1 MRIKMK
7 KYILFITLSL
17 FILQFSLGQNGKRD
31 TSAWTLKQCISYAH
45 ENNITVKQ
53 AILSKNSVEIT
64 YKQSKSALFPS
75 FNASGSQSLTQGT
88 SIDPITSDFVSKV
101 INSTSIGLNAQATI
115 FNGFQQT
122 NQIKQNKLSIKHN
135 EFLIEEAKKDIT
147 LNIIQSFIQ
156 VLYLKE
162 EVKIAENNLTLSQRQ
177 LDMITN
183 KYNAGTID
191 VKTYSDAQSQ
201 VATNNYNLV
210 VAKNAVANQVLTLKQ
225 FLELPSSVPFDLV
238 EDSLINQ
245 SSAITGKET
254 VMASALT
261 NLPEIKAA
269 EIEIE
274 ANTIGLKI
282 AKGAYYPTLAISGN
296 LSTGYTSTQAETFAN
311 QFNNNFNQSI
321 ALRLNVPIWDNNTT
335 KSRVQNAKIQIQK
348 SQYNLYNAQKETT
361 QKIESLWL
369 NSTAAQSQ
377 TKAALAQLEAS
388 TTAYTIA
395 QQQFDLGTIS
405 FIDLQLSMN
414 NYLSASQKYIVAKHT
429 LLIYQLLIQYYN
441 GKF

>member
-1 MRIKMK
+1 MK
-7 KYILFITLSL
+7 KHILFITLSL
-17 FILQFSLGQNGKRD
+17 FILQSTLGQSEKKD
-31 TSAWTLKQCISYAH
+31 TSVWTLKQCIAYAH
-45 ENNITVKQ
+45 ENSITVKQ
-53 AILSKNSVEIT
+53 AILNKNSTEIT
-64 YKQSKSALFPS
+64 YKQSKSALYPS
-75 FNASGSQSLTQGT
+75 LNASGSQSLTQGT

-101 INSTSIGLNAQATI
+101 INSTSVGLSAQATI

-122 NQIKQNKLSIKHN
+122 NQIKQNKLLIKQN
-135 EFLIEEAKKDIT
+135 EYLIEEAKKDIT
-147 LNIIQSFIQ
+147 LNIIQSYIE

-162 EVKIAENNLTLSQRQ
+162 EVKIAESNLTLSQHQ
-177 LDMITN
+177 LEVIAD
-183 KYNAGTID
+183 KYNAGTLD

-201 VATNNYNLV
+201 VASNNYNLV

-225 FLELPSSVPFDLV
+225 LLELPPTIAFDLA

-245 SSAITGKET
+245 PSSITGKET
-254 VMASALT
+254 VMTSALT

-269 EIEIE
+269 EVEIE
-274 ANTIGLKI
+274 ANTMGLKI
-282 AKGAYYPTLAISGN
+282 AKGGYYPTLAISGN
-296 LSTGYTSTQAETFAN
+296 LSTGYTSTQAEAFAN

-369 NSTAAQSQ
+369 NSAATQSQ
-377 TKAALAQLEAS
+377 TEAALAQREAS
-388 TTAYTIA
+388 NTAYTIA
-395 QQQFDLGTIS
+395 QQQFDLGAIS
-405 FIDLQLSMN
+405 FVDLQLSMN

>member
-1 MRIKMK
+1 MK

-17 FILQFSLGQNGKRD
+17 FIFQTLWGQSGKRD
-31 TSAWTLKQCISYAH
+31 SSAWTLKQCIAYAH
-45 ENNITVKQ
+45 ENSITVKQ
-53 AILSKNSVEIT
+53 AVLNRNSAEIT
-64 YKQSKSALFPS
+64 YHQSKSALLPS
-75 FNASGSQSLTQGT
+75 VNASGSQSLTQGT

-101 INSTSIGLNAQATI
+101 INSTSLGLNAQATI

-122 NQIKQNKLSIKHN
+122 NQIKQNKLLVKQN
-135 EFLIEEAKKDIT
+135 EYLIEEAKKDIT
-147 LNIIQSFIQ
+147 LNIIQSYIQ

-162 EVKIAENNLTLSQRQ
+162 EVKIAESNLTLCQHQ
-177 LDMITN
+177 LEVIAD
-183 KYNAGTID
+183 KYNAGTLD
-191 VKTYSDAQSQ
+191 VKTFSDAQSQ

-225 FLELPSSVPFDLV
+225 LLELPSNIAFELA
-238 EDSLINQ
+238 EDSLI
-245 SSAITGKET
+245 SPTASIVGKET

-269 EIEIE
+269 ETEIE
-274 ANTIGLKI
+274 ANSMGLKI
-282 AKGAYYPTLAISGN
+282 AKGGYYPTLAVSGN
-296 LSTGYTSTQAETFAN
+296 LSTGYTSTQAESFAN

-348 SQYNLYNAQKETT
+348 SQYNLYNAQKEIT

-369 NSTAAQSQ
+369 NSAAAQSQ
-377 TKAALAQLEAS
+377 TEAALAQREAS
-388 TTAYTIA
+388 KTAFEIA
-395 QQQFDLGTIS
+395 QRQFDLGAS
-405 FIDLQLSMN
+405 SYVDLQLSMN

-429 LLIYQLLIQYYN
+429 LLIYQLMIQYYN
-441 GKF
+441 GIF